1 MEIII
6 SNNSPKPI
14 YEQIM
19 LQIKTQIMSG
29 ELSAGTALPSIRGL
43 AKSLQVSVITVQKSY
58 DELHKVGL
66 IETTV
71 GRGSFVS
78 AQNKELVREEKQK
91 ELESIIENAVELAK
105 ENGISYETMQELL
118 RIFYSDW
125 N

>member
-19 LQIKTQIMSG
+19 SQIKTQIMSG

-78 AQNKELVREEKQK
+78 AQNQELVREEKQK

-118 RIFYSDW
+118 RIFYSD
-125 N
+125 